1 MMGRTESVGL
11 FLAGKEGER
20 VNPRGSHIEI
30 EIEVSTR
37 DLIGNYNA
45 QFSRFS
51 NFSCGQSTDRTF
63 LLQKRA
69 CV

>member
-37 DLIGNYNA
+37 DLIGNYNT
-45 QFSRFS
+45 QLQ
-51 NFSCGQSTDRTF
+51 GYPTF
-63 LLQKRA
+63 HVDSQYLY
-69 CV
+69 